1 MDYKKIEKLIGILE
15 NSSLSELRIKDGDF
29 EITMVR
35 QAGGVP
41 TEEKKVTEDTEEE
54 IINITSPLVGTF
66 YSASGPTIPAYV
78 KTGDIIR
85 KGDTVCIIEAM
96 KMMTEIQSDYDAEI
110 LAVLVSNGQKVE
122 YGQPLFRIRKRQTS

>member
-29 EITMVR
+29 EIAMVR
-35 QAGGVP
+35 KINGVP

-122 YGQPLFRIRKRQTS
+122 YGQPLFRIRKRQAS

>member
-15 NSSLSELRIKDGDF
+15 NSSLSELCIKDGDF

-35 QAGGVP
+35 QINGVP

-122 YGQPLFRIRKRQTS
+122 YGQPLFRIRKRQIS

>member
-35 QAGGVP
+35 QAGGLP
-41 TEEKKVTEDTEEE
+41 AEEKKVTEDTEEE

>member
-29 EITMVR
+29 EIAMVR
-35 QAGGVP
+35 QSGGVP

-122 YGQPLFRIRKRQTS
+122 YGQPLFRIRKRQAS

>member
-41 TEEKKVTEDTEEE
+41 AEEKKVTEDTEEE

>member
-35 QAGGVP
+35 QINGVP

-122 YGQPLFRIRKRQTS
+122 YGQPLFRIRKRQIS

>member
-35 QAGGVP
+35 QVNGVP
-41 TEEKKVTEDTEEE
+41 TEEKKTTEDTEEE

-122 YGQPLFRIRKRQTS
+122 YGQPLFRIRKRQAS